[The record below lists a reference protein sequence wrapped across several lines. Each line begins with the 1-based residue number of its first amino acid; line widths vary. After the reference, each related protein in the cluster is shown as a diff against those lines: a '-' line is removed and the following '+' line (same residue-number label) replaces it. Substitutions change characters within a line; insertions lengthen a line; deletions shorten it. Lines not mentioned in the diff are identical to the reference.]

1 MISIFNNNRIALA
14 GALLLL
20 TFLFS
25 MVVLIHPEWY
35 ALSDFQSPFYTL
47 LVDLLKNIF
56 GNNFYFFFSLSLG
69 LIFAQAMA
77 INRFV
82 NDIKLFPKI
91 TYVPGLLYVLCASL
105 FREYL
110 FFNPMLIVNTFI
122 VFIVI
127 KMFSIYKK
135 AACQKEIFDVGLMIG
150 ICALIYFPSLSLLLL
165 FFIGLSILRP
175 FVWREWVIGIAGVLT
190 PFFLAG
196 TVYFW
201 NDNLAKFFLAT
212 FESVYAEFNIAIEG
226 GPELI
231 WIGGEIVIMVGI
243 SIYLLQNNF
252 MKSPVQFRKFLT
264 LMLWGIVILAFS
276 SLFLSKLMLNHFLIL
291 SAPLSII
298 LSYFFLNFRKWYIPE
313 TFFWSLFLSILA
325 FQYLK

>member
-1 MISIFNNNRIALA
+1 MISIFNNNRIVL
-14 GALLLL
+14 GVVLLLL
-20 TFLFS
+20 TFLLS
-25 MVVLIHPEWY
+25 MVVLVNPEWY
-35 ALSDFQSPFYTL
+35 VLSDFQSPFYSL
-47 LVDLLKNIF
+47 LVDWLKRIS
-56 GNNFYFFFSLSLG
+56 GNNFYFFFIISLA
-69 LIFAQAMA
+69 LIFIQAIV

-91 TYVPGLLYVLCASL
+91 TYVPGLLYILCASL

-110 FFNPMLIVNTFI
+110 FFNPVLIVNTFI
-122 VFIVI
+122 VLIVI
-127 KMFSIYKK
+127 KMFSVYKK
-135 AACQKEIFDVGLMIG
+135 ADCHKDIFDVGLMIG

-175 FVWREWVIGIAGVLT
+175 FAWREWVIGIIGVLV

-196 TVYFW
+196 TVYFL
-201 NDNLAKFFLAT
+201 NDKLAKFFLAT
-212 FESVYAEFNIAIEG
+212 FESVYAEFNVAIEG
-226 GPELI
+226 GPELV
-231 WIGGEIVIMVGI
+231 WIGGEIVIMLGI
-243 SIYLLQNNF
+243 AVYLLQNNF
-252 MKSPVQFRKFLT
+252 MKSPIQFRKFLT

-276 SLFLSKLMLNHFLIL
+276 SLFLNKLTLNHFLIL

-298 LSYFFLNFRKWYIPE
+298 LSYFFLSFRKWYIPE

>member
-1 MISIFNNNRIALA
+1 LIAIFNNNRIIL

-20 TFLFS
+20 IAFLFS
-25 MVVLIHPEWY
+25 TVVLIYPEWY
-35 ALSDFQSPFYTL
+35 VLSDFQSPFYTL
-47 LVDLLKNIF
+47 LVQWLKGIS
-56 GNNFYFFFSLSLG
+56 GNNFYFFFTISISLV
-69 LIFAQAMA
+69 FAQAIA

-91 TYVPGLLYVLCASL
+91 TYVPGLLYILCASL

-110 FFNPMLIVNTFI
+110 FFTPVLVVNTFI

-135 AACQKEIFDVGLMIG
+135 TDCQKDVFDVGLMIG

-165 FFIGLSILRP
+165 FFIGLSILRA
-175 FVWREWVIGIAGVLT
+175 FAWREWLIGILGVLV

-196 TVYFW
+196 TTYFW
-201 NDNLAKFFLAT
+201 NDKLAKFFLAT

-226 GPELI
+226 GPELV
-231 WIGGEIVIMVGI
+231 WIGGEIIAMLGI
-243 SIYLLQNNF
+243 AVYLLQNNF
-252 MKSPVQFRKFLT
+252 MKSPIQFRKFLT
-264 LMLWGIVILAFS
+264 LMLWGIVILSFS
-276 SLFLSKLMLNHFLIL
+276 SLFLNKLTLNHFLIL

-298 LSYFFLNFRKWYIPE
+298 LSYFFLSFRKWYIPE

>member
-1 MISIFNNNRIALA
+1 MIAVFNNNRIVL
-14 GALLLL
+14 GVLLLL
-20 TFLFS
+20 ITLLLNT
-25 MVVLIHPEWY
+25 VVLIHPEWY
-35 ALSDFQSPFYTL
+35 ILSDFQSPFYSL
-47 LVDLLKNIF
+47 LTTGLKSIS
-56 GNNFYFFFSLSLG
+56 GNNFYFFFFVSVLLVF
-69 LIFAQAMA
+69 IQAIA

-91 TYVPGLLYVLCASL
+91 TYVPSLLYVLCTAL

-110 FFNPMLIVNTFI
+110 FFSPVLIVNTFI

-127 KMFSIYKK
+127 KMFSVYKK
-135 AACQKEIFDVGLMIG
+135 AQCEKDIFDVGLMIG
-150 ICALIYFPSLSLLLL
+150 ISSLIYFPSLSMLLL

-175 FVWREWVIGIAGVLT
+175 FAWREWVIGVIGILVPLI
-190 PFFLAG
+190 LSG

-201 NDNLAKFFLAT
+201 NDKLAKFFLTT
-212 FESVYAEFNIAIEG
+212 FESVYAEFNVLIEV
-226 GPELI
+226 GPDLV
-231 WIGGEIVIMVGI
+231 WIGGEILVMLGI
-243 SIYLLQNNF
+243 SVYLLQNNF
-252 MKSPVQFRKFLT
+252 MKSPIQFRKFLT

-276 SLFLSKLMLNHFLIL
+276 SLFLNKLTLNHFLIL

-298 LSYFFLNFRKWYIPE
+298 LSYFFLSFRKWYIPE